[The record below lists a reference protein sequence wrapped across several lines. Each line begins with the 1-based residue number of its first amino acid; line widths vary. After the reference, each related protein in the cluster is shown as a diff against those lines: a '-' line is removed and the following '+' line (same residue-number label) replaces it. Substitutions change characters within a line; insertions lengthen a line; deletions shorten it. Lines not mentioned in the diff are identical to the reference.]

1 MKINKCRICKSTR
14 LTKIFNLGNL
24 VYTGIFPKNK
34 NTKVPSGSLSL
45 IHCRKCKLLQLEN
58 NFNSKIMYG
67 SNYVYMSSLNSS
79 MEKHL
84 KVKSKN
90 LIRKYDLNKNKNI
103 LDIGSNDGTFL
114 KYFSNKNNLFACD
127 PTIFKFKKHY
137 KKNIKLITK
146 FFSSDHFKSK
156 KFNLISS
163 IAMFYDL
170 PDPFKFAKDVESI
183 LDDNGIWHIEL
194 SYMPLMLNMNSYDT
208 ICHEHLEYYSLR
220 SLKYLMDMVDLKIIK
235 ISFNDINGG
244 SIAIDVAKKDSV
256 YREVSTKIKSILH
269 VENKKKYND
278 INTQKK
284 FFLNCK
290 KNKTLLVNL
299 LKKLKKNN
307 KIVYGYG
314 ASTKGNV
321 ILQYCRIKDNLIN
334 KIVEINK
341 FKYNKYTPGTKIK
354 IISES
359 EAKLINPDYYLV
371 LPWHFKKNIIE
382 REKKYLKK
390 GGKLIFPLPKI
401 QIV

>member
-1 MKINKCRICKSTR
+1 MKISKCRICNSTR

-24 VYTGIFPKNK
+24 VYTGIFPENK
-34 NTKVPSGSLSL
+34 NTKVPSGNLSL

-67 SNYVYMSSLNSS
+67 SNYGYMSSLNSS

-84 KVKSKN
+84 KEKSKN
-90 LIRKYDLNKNKNI
+90 LIKKYKLNKNKNI

-114 KYFSNKNNLFACD
+114 KFFSNKNNLFACD

-146 FFSSDHFKSK
+146 FFSSKHFKSK

-170 PDPFKFAKDVESI
+170 PDPLKFARDVKSI

-208 ICHEHLEYYSLR
+208 ICHEHLEYYSLT
-220 SLKYLMDMVDLKIIK
+220 SLKYLMETVGFKIIK

-244 SIAIDVAKKDSV
+244 SIAMDVAKKDSV
-256 YREVSTKIKSILH
+256 HKEISTRIKSLLN
-269 VENKKKYND
+269 EEKRKKYNE
-278 INTQKK
+278 IKTQKN

-290 KNKTLLVNL
+290 KNKILLVNL

-307 KIVYGYG
+307 KTVYGYG

-321 ILQYCRIKDNLIN
+321 ILQYCRIKENLIN

-341 FKYNKYTPGTKIK
+341 FKYNRYTPGTKIK

-359 EAKLINPDYYLV
+359 DVKSINPDYYLV
-371 LPWHFKKNIIE
+371 LPWHFKRNIIE

>member
-1 MKINKCRICKSTR
+1 
-14 LTKIFNLGNL
+14 
-24 VYTGIFPKNK
+24 
-34 NTKVPSGSLSL
+34 
-45 IHCRKCKLLQLEN
+45 
-58 NFNSKIMYG
+58 
-67 SNYVYMSSLNSS
+67 
-79 MEKHL
+79 
-84 KVKSKN
+84 
-90 LIRKYDLNKNKNI
+90 
-103 LDIGSNDGTFL
+103 
-114 KYFSNKNNLFACD
+114 
-127 PTIFKFKKHY
+127 
-137 KKNIKLITK
+137 
-146 FFSSDHFKSK
+146 
-156 KFNLISS
+156 
-163 IAMFYDL
+163 
-170 PDPFKFAKDVESI
+170 
-183 LDDNGIWHIEL
+183 
-194 SYMPLMLNMNSYDT
+194 MNSYDT
-208 ICHEHLEYYSLR
+208 ICHEHLEYYSLK
-220 SLKYLMDMVDLKIIK
+220 SLKYLMDMVGLKIIK

-321 ILQYCRIKDNLIN
+321 ILQYCRIKNNLIN

>member
-1 MKINKCRICKSTR
+1 
-14 LTKIFNLGNL
+14 
-24 VYTGIFPKNK
+24 
-34 NTKVPSGSLSL
+34 
-45 IHCRKCKLLQLEN
+45 
-58 NFNSKIMYG
+58 
-67 SNYVYMSSLNSS
+67 
-79 MEKHL
+79 
-84 KVKSKN
+84 
-90 LIRKYDLNKNKNI
+90 
-103 LDIGSNDGTFL
+103 
-114 KYFSNKNNLFACD
+114 
-127 PTIFKFKKHY
+127 
-137 KKNIKLITK
+137 
-146 FFSSDHFKSK
+146 
-156 KFNLISS
+156 
-163 IAMFYDL
+163 
-170 PDPFKFAKDVESI
+170 
-183 LDDNGIWHIEL
+183 
-194 SYMPLMLNMNSYDT
+194 MPLMLNMNSYDT
-208 ICHEHLEYYSLR
+208 ICHEHLEYYSLK
-220 SLKYLMDMVDLKIIK
+220 SLKYLMDMVGLKIIK

-244 SIAIDVAKKDSV
+244 SIAIDVAKKDSI

-269 VENKKKYND
+269 VESKKKYNE